1 MPYECHPG
9 AYWLVLGPDVDLGR
23 TEYDLEA
30 AIERLRAADWPELDD
45 FRKHSFLERLEPD
58 SVSEPFE
65 RRAQG
70 TEQSPPP

>member
-1 MPYECHPG
+1 MSVTPAPTG
-9 AYWLVLGPDVDLGR
+9 LSSARTSDLGR